1 MSGERIQIGVES
13 GGYVAVSISK
23 TLTHDTLYASE
34 ANLWTLLYQSG
45 YLTQADPRK
54 VKSSDAGP
62 DADPDAEETP
72 LVISN
77 KAIRFLFIEAI
88 RAMTCAS
95 IKAMDKKPLLD
106 V

>member
-1 MSGERIQIGVES
+1 MSGVRIQIGVES

-62 DADPDAEETP
+62 DAEETP
-72 LVISN
+72 LVIPN
-77 KAIRFLFIEAI
+77 KAIRFLFIESI

>member
-1 MSGERIQIGVES
+1 MSGVRIQIGVES

-54 VKSSDAGP
+54 VKSSDA
-62 DADPDAEETP
+62 APDAEETP
-72 LVISN
+72 LVIPN
-77 KAIRFLFIEAI
+77 KAIRFLFIESI